1 MSAVWSKDALL
12 LLVPLLL
19 CACGQTQGD
28 RAVQREMQDDTACTK
43 MLAER
48 GQQGNQSAYAQCRQ
62 NLVEYRQSIGAE
74 GGSEPSLGERLQ
86 HAGKALRDH

>member
-1 MSAVWSKDALL
+1 MPAVWSKGASL

-62 NLVEYRQSIGAE
+62 NLMEYRQAIAAE
-74 GGSEPSLGERLQ
+74 HASGPSLGERLQ
-86 HAGKALRDH
+86 HAGKALQDR

>member
-1 MSAVWSKDALL
+1 VWSKGAPL

-19 CACGQTQGD
+19 CACAQTQGD
-28 RAVQREMQDDTACTK
+28 RAVQQEAQDDTACTK

-62 NLVEYRQSIGAE
+62 NLVEYRQAIAAQDASA
-74 GGSEPSLGERLQ
+74 PSRGERLQ
-86 HAGKALRDH
+86 HAGKALRDR